1 MKKNKKNKEKKPMK
15 DWEKKFIFF
24 NILTIFIIC
33 SIYSYKLIH
42 YYRLEH
48 KQSFLTTNNLYET
61 LKNKPI
67 TYNNSGLYK
76 IDNNYYYK
84 GKVTDNYLYYSARL
98 WRIISFNDNGIK
110 LITEDTQTSMVWST
124 ENNYKNS
131 YIYNWLNI
139 TDKEHSGIF
148 LNSLNNYKNYLIKH
162 SWCTDIV
169 TKDNQTCNDTLND
182 YVGLISI
189 EEYLKAGGIE
199 SYLNNN
205 NYFWTINAS
214 ENNVWYIFDK
224 GGIND
229 ETNDDT
235 GYHSYGV
242 RPSIVL
248 DINTPLYK
256 GDGTKDNPY
265 IIENDNSVI
274 LNHKSIGSYIK
285 YNDNLFRIIEKNDDY
300 IKLTLAYHLEDSK
313 VNYNNINQYLNNVLL
328 NKLEKNNLVKCPFYG
343 GNYSKDNNYDY
354 KEIYNKK
361 EYSYI
366 GLPSV
371 TELFITDDSDIWLN
385 NYNNNSLIY
394 TTNTLGRLFL
404 DNNDNLH
411 YLKPSI
417 CIKSNITITSGSG
430 TSTDP
435 YLLEE

>member
-1 MKKNKKNKEKKPMK
+1 MKKNKKNREKKPMK

-124 ENNYKNS
+124 ENNYKDS

-148 LNSLNNYKNYLIKH
+148 INSLNNYKNYLIKH

-169 TKDNQTCNDTLND
+169 TKDNQTCNDTLNN

-214 ENNVWYIFDK
+214 ENNIWYIFDK

-248 DINTPLYK
+248 DTNTPLYK

-417 CIKSNITITSGSG
+417 CINGNITILSGSG
-430 TSTDP
+430 TNNDP
-435 YLLEE
+435 YVLEE

>member
-1 MKKNKKNKEKKPMK
+1 MKKNKKNREKKPMK

-274 LNHKSIGSYIK
+274 LNHKNIGSYIK

-300 IKLTLAYHLEDSK
+300 IKLTIAYHLEDTK

-343 GNYSKDNNYDY
+343 GNYNKDNNYDY

-394 TTNTLGRLFL
+394 TTNSLGRLFL
-404 DNNDNLH
+404 DNKDNLH

>member
-1 MKKNKKNKEKKPMK
+1 MKKNKKNIEKKPMK

-148 LNSLNNYKNYLIKH
+148 INSLNNYKNYLIKH

-169 TKDNQTCNDTLND
+169 TKDNQTCNDTLNN

-214 ENNVWYIFDK
+214 ENNIWYIFDK

-417 CIKSNITITSGSG
+417 CINGNITILSGSG
-430 TSTDP
+430 TNNDP
-435 YLLEE
+435 YVLEE

>member
-1 MKKNKKNKEKKPMK
+1 MKKNKKNREKKPMK

-42 YYRLEH
+42 YYRIEH

-67 TYNNSGLYK
+67 TYNYSGLYK

-229 ETNDDT
+229 GTNDDT

-371 TELFITDDSDIWLN
+371 TELFITDDSDIWLS

-394 TTNTLGRLFL
+394 TTNSLGRLFL
-404 DNNDNLH
+404 DNKDNLH

>member
-1 MKKNKKNKEKKPMK
+1 MKKNKKNREKKPMK

-124 ENNYKNS
+124 ENNYKDS

-148 LNSLNNYKNYLIKH
+148 INSLNNYKNYLIKH

-169 TKDNQTCNDTLND
+169 TKDNQTCNDTLNN

-214 ENNVWYIFDK
+214 ENNIWYIFDK

-248 DINTPLYK
+248 DTNTPLYK

-300 IKLTLAYHLEDSK
+300 IKLTLAYNLEDSK

-417 CIKSNITITSGSG
+417 CINGNITILSGSG
-430 TSTDP
+430 TNNDP
-435 YLLEE
+435 YVLEE

>member
-1 MKKNKKNKEKKPMK
+1 MKKNKKNIEKKPMK

-148 LNSLNNYKNYLIKH
+148 INSLNNYKNYLIKH

-169 TKDNQTCNDTLND
+169 TKDNQTCNDTLNN

-214 ENNVWYIFDK
+214 ENNIWYIFDK

-248 DINTPLYK
+248 DTNTPLYK
-256 GDGTKDNPY
+256 GNGTKDNPY

-417 CIKSNITITSGSG
+417 CINGNITILSGSG
-430 TSTDP
+430 TNNDP
-435 YLLEE
+435 YVLEE

>member
-1 MKKNKKNKEKKPMK
+1 MKKNKKNIEKKPMK

-148 LNSLNNYKNYLIKH
+148 INSLNNYKNYLIKH

-169 TKDNQTCNDTLND
+169 TKDNQTCNDTLNN

-214 ENNVWYIFDK
+214 ENNIWYIFDK

-248 DINTPLYK
+248 DVNTPLYK

-366 GLPSV
+366 GLPSI

-417 CIKSNITITSGSG
+417 CINGNITILSGSG
-430 TSTDP
+430 TNNDP
-435 YLLEE
+435 YVLEE

>member
-1 MKKNKKNKEKKPMK
+1 MKKNKKNIEKKPMK

-124 ENNYKNS
+124 ENNYKDS

-148 LNSLNNYKNYLIKH
+148 INSLNNYKNYLIKH

-169 TKDNQTCNDTLND
+169 TKDNQTCNDTLNN

-214 ENNVWYIFDK
+214 ENNIWYIFDK

-300 IKLTLAYHLEDSK
+300 IKLTLAYHLEGSK

-417 CIKSNITITSGSG
+417 CINGNITILSGSG
-430 TSTDP
+430 TNNDP
-435 YLLEE
+435 YVLEE

>member
-1 MKKNKKNKEKKPMK
+1 MKKNKKNIEKKPMK

-148 LNSLNNYKNYLIKH
+148 INSLNNYKNYLIKH

-169 TKDNQTCNDTLND
+169 TKDNQTCNDTLNN

-214 ENNVWYIFDK
+214 ENNIWYIFDK

-248 DINTPLYK
+248 DTNTPLYK

-328 NKLEKNNLVKCPFYG
+328 NKVEKNNLVKCPFYG

-417 CIKSNITITSGSG
+417 CINGNITILSGSG
-430 TSTDP
+430 TNNDP
-435 YLLEE
+435 YVLEE

>member
-1 MKKNKKNKEKKPMK
+1 MKKNKKNREKKPMK

-98 WRIISFNDNGIK
+98 WRIISFNDNGLK

-148 LNSLNNYKNYLIKH
+148 INSLNNYKNYLIKH

-285 YNDNLFRIIEKNDDY
+285 YNDNLFRIIEKNNDY

-417 CIKSNITITSGSG
+417 CINGNITILSGSG
-430 TSTDP
+430 TNTDP
-435 YLLEE
+435 YILEE

>member
-1 MKKNKKNKEKKPMK
+1 MKKNKKNIEKKPMK

-124 ENNYKNS
+124 ENNYKDS

-148 LNSLNNYKNYLIKH
+148 INSLNNYKNYLIKH

-169 TKDNQTCNDTLND
+169 TKDNQTCNDTLNN

-214 ENNVWYIFDK
+214 ENNIWYIFDK

-248 DINTPLYK
+248 DVNTPLYK

-417 CIKSNITITSGSG
+417 CINGNITILSGSG
-430 TSTDP
+430 TNNDP
-435 YLLEE
+435 YVLEE

>member
-1 MKKNKKNKEKKPMK
+1 MKKNREKKPMK

-148 LNSLNNYKNYLIKH
+148 INSLNNYKNYLIKH

-169 TKDNQTCNDTLND
+169 TKDNQTCNDTLNN

-214 ENNVWYIFDK
+214 ENNIWYIFDK

-248 DINTPLYK
+248 DVNTPLYK

-366 GLPSV
+366 GLPSI

-417 CIKSNITITSGSG
+417 CINGNITILSGSG
-430 TSTDP
+430 TNNDP
-435 YLLEE
+435 YVLEE

>member
-1 MKKNKKNKEKKPMK
+1 MKKNKKNREKKPMK

-256 GDGTKDNPY
+256 GNGTKDNPY
-265 IIENDNSVI
+265 IIENENSVI

-285 YNDNLFRIIEKNDDY
+285 YNDNLFRIIEKNNDY

-435 YLLEE
+435 YILEE